1 MKLDK
6 RAIGKYIPINN
17 KNRRDLAVL
26 ISALVSGEYI
36 KNGSQWYD
44 CEDYHSAL
52 KWIDQG
58 RAKFIRITEK
68 NNGIYLFASFDD
80 CPSLKGHEK
89 KDSSYLL
96 NTLGLESVKTEESYE
111 VH

>member
-6 RAIGKYIPINN
+6 RAIGKYVPIDN
-17 KNRRDLAVL
+17 KNRRDSAIL
-26 ISALVSGEYI
+26 ISTLVSGEYI

-58 RAKFIRITEK
+58 RAKFIRIIEK
-68 NNGIYLFASFDD
+68 NDGIYLFESFE
-80 CPSLKGHEK
+80 CNYLLEEYEEK
-89 KDSSYLL
+89 DPSYLL
-96 NTLGLESVKTEESYE
+96 NILGLESVQTEEDYE